1 MNTSNKN
8 EVADLLIVGAG
19 VAGSAVALACASK
32 LQRVVILHGGEDRA
46 GVESLSPDACQKLKR
61 YSVEVGVPFS
71 AVLAWWGSDR
81 VTSSMCSGARVVQR
95 EELANHIRARATE
108 VEAMVRCKMIARLKQ
123 NDGMWEVTYWDGNG
137 NVNTIAA
144 RNLC

>member
-32 LQRVVILHGGEDRA
+32 LLRVVILHGGEDRM
-46 GVESLSPDACQKLKR
+46 GVESLSSDACQRLKR
-61 YSVEVGVPFS
+61 YSVEVGVPFY

-81 VTSSMCSGARVVQR
+81 LASSTCPGARVGQR
-95 EELANHIRARATE
+95 EELAKHIRAR
-108 VEAMVRCKMIARLKQ
+108 
-123 NDGMWEVTYWDGNG
+123 
-137 NVNTIAA
+137 
-144 RNLC
+144 